1 MFNILVVEDDLK
13 LANIYQTILKMN
25 KYNSFI
31 AGDGK
36 EALEILDKE
45 FIDLIITDI
54 MMPNMDGYELTKTL
68 REYGFNMP
76 ILMITAR
83 ESFHDKQKGFLLGTD
98 DYMVKPINWDEMLL
112 RVGALLR
119 RASIV
124 NERKIICGHTTLDL
138 DSLMVIQSDDITVLP
153 LKEFNLLYK
162 LISYPNKIFTRQ
174 QLMDEFWGMDSE
186 SDERTV
192 DVHINRLRERFKNC
206 NDFEIVTVRGLG
218 YKVVK
223 NS

>member
-1 MFNILVVEDDLK
+1 
-13 LANIYQTILKMN
+13 
-25 KYNSFI
+25 
-31 AGDGK
+31 
-36 EALEILDKE
+36 
-45 FIDLIITDI
+45 
-54 MMPNMDGYELTKTL
+54 
-68 REYGFNMP
+68 
-76 ILMITAR
+76 MITAR
-83 ESFHDKQKGFLLGTD
+83 ESFQDKQKGFLLGTD
-98 DYMVKPINWDEMLL
+98 DYMVKPINWDEMIL

-174 QLMDEFWGMDSE
+174 QLMDEIWGMDSE

-206 NDFEIVTVRGLG
+206 DDFEIITVRGLG